1 MGLALLL
8 GTFAVSVIIGMPV
21 AFALGIASLAAFWY
35 EGLPLLVG
43 FQRIISGINVFSLMA
58 IPFFIFAGDL
68 MFYGGIAMRL
78 VRFAQS
84 AVGAVRGGLGV
95 VNVFSSMLFGGISG
109 SAIADISSLGSIL
122 IPVMKDKGYDAD
134 YAVNVTVTSSIAG
147 IIIPPSHNMIIF
159 ALATGGAVSI
169 SKLFLA
175 GVRYHDVS
183 VSCCNSLFR
192 CCQTWLSR

>member
-68 MFYGGIAMRL
+68 MFHGGIAMRL

-109 SAIADISSLGSIL
+109 SAIADISALGSIL
-122 IPVMKDKGYDAD
+122 IPVMKGD
-134 YAVNVTVTSSIAG
+134 YFN
-147 IIIPPSHNMIIF
+147 NIF
-159 ALATGGAVSI
+159 S
-169 SKLFLA
+169 FL
-175 GVRYHDVS
+175 
-183 VSCCNSLFR
+183 
-192 CCQTWLSR
+192 